1 MDQQFDATYE
11 NGMLRPSVPLNLPEG
26 AQVRVVIDHP
36 TAAAAAN
43 GGTPSPLP
51 SPTHNDDEIAAKQ
64 RAALQELFD
73 KVDQLPQNTINDGW
87 SAANNVDDVLYGGP
101 DGPA

>member
-1 MDQQFDATYE
+1 MDHQFDATYE

-36 TAAAAAN
+36 TGAAAN
-43 GGTPSPLP
+43 GGTPLP

-64 RAALQELFD
+64 RAAFQELFD
-73 KVDQLPQNTINDGW
+73 KVDQLPQDTINDGW